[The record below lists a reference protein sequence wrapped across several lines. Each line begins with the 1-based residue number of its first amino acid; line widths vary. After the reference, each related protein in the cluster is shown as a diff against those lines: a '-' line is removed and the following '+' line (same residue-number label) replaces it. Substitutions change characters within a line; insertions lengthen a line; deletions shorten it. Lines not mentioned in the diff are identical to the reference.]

1 MVIDQIVTQQ
11 SVYIHLETT
20 NQSFIDMHYFLKRTG
35 RRNNDFFLA
44 LFDSGLAGVDPRDP
58 NLHPVMKQRVLKEI
72 IVNYW
77 YFLREAV
84 RIPVQ
89 GGTVSSGTR
98 YQLNRGNLAMNF
110 LFTLNYNM
118 FVELP
123 RQFGKTTAA
132 LVRYLWVYNFGS
144 TNSEIMFIHKDH
156 SGSKGNLKDL
166 KEIRDA
172 LPPYLQ
178 MSAATSIDGK
188 KLKVPNTVVSMQHP
202 LNNNKITTFASA
214 RSRDAA
220 DKLGRGCTMPL
231 QYYDEFAFMPYNQYA
246 YTAAIPAYSTASEN
260 AKKNHAPYGIL
271 ITTTPGDLTTEQG
284 QYAYTIRNA
293 ATPWNEMYY
302 DYSYEKLEE
311 LRLSNTKSSF
321 FMIRYTYQQL
331 GKGMEYFN
339 KMCTDLGNDWDKIR
353 REILLEWSKT
363 GSNCPF
369 RKEDLD
375 IIGQYCRDPIRTIL
389 FGSAGQYQFNVY
401 RDLDPRFPPIV
412 GVDVAGA
419 MYMDSSAITVVDSYT
434 TEVTATLNCN
444 YIPSDDLADVI
455 YVLVK
460 QYMPNAVVNVE
471 LNGGFGRA
479 VVERLV
485 KTSIK
490 KNLYFEIKEKVIEE
504 AFNGY
509 RVNKNKQLV
518 KIYGTTSTREVRAR
532 LIEILYDRVNYH
544 KDKFIAKI
552 LHDEME
558 AMEVKKNGKV
568 EHSDTSHDDQVFSY
582 LMALYVWYDGK
593 NLMENFGIQ
602 RNTIMTDDEV
612 EIVESEIDSEN
623 SKKERIDLD
632 QTDLEEVVPN
642 INESLKYVQ
651 DACKI
656 KLGYMYNDQVY
667 TQEQDMLDYMLSTNK
682 AFKNAYNEKY
692 HNDSSNNTVGLI
704 KLPDSL
710 FLDDEFENEENNSF
724 NGNLYNIFDKL

>member
-1 MVIDQIVTQQ
+1 MAILNQVVTQQ
-11 SVYIHLETT
+11 TVYIHLETT
-20 NQSFIDMHYFLKRTG
+20 NQSFIDMHYFLKRTD
-35 RRNNDFFLA
+35 RTNNDFFLA
-44 LFDSGLAGVDPRDP
+44 LFDTGLAGIDPRDP
-58 NLHPVMKQRVLKEI
+58 NLHPALKQRVLREC

-77 YFLREAV
+77 YFLREIC

-89 GGTVSSGTR
+89 GGSVSGGKR

-123 RQFGKTTAA
+123 RQFGKTTAG

-156 SGSKGNLKDL
+156 NGSKGNLKDL

-172 LPPYLQ
+172 LPTYLQ
-178 MSAATSIDGK
+178 MSSATAIDGT
-188 KLKVPNTVVSMQHP
+188 KLRVPNTVVSMTHP

-231 QYYDEFAFMPYNQYA
+231 QYYDEFAFMLYNQYA

-260 AKKNHAPYGIL
+260 AKSNHAPYGIL

-284 QYAYTIRNA
+284 QYAYSLRNN

-311 LRLSNTKSSF
+311 LRLANTKSSF

-353 REILLEWSKT
+353 REILLEWAKT
-363 GSNCPF
+363 ASNCPF

-375 IIGQYCRDPIRTIL
+375 IIAQYCRDPIRTIL

-401 RDLDPRFPPIV
+401 RDLDPRFPPII

-419 MYMDSSAITVVDSYT
+419 MYMDSSAITVVDSAT
-434 TEVTATLNCN
+434 TEVTATFNCN
-444 YIPSDDLADVI
+444 FIPSDDLADLI
-455 YVLVK
+455 YMLVK

-485 KTSIK
+485 KTSVK

-518 KIYGTTSTREVRAR
+518 RIFGTTSTREVRAR

-558 AMEVKKNGKV
+558 AMEVKKSGKV

-593 NLMENFGIQ
+593 NLMENFSVQ
-602 RNTIMTDDEV
+602 RNTIMTDENV
-612 EIVESEIDSEN
+612 EIVENNMEEDGKREQ
-623 SKKERIDLD
+623 IDLE
-632 QTDLEEVVPN
+632 QSDLEEVVPG
-642 INESLKYVQ
+642 INESLEFVKNST
-651 DACKI
+651 KI
-656 KLGYMYNDQVY
+656 KLGYMFNNELY
-667 TQEQDMLDYMLSTNK
+667 TQEQDQFDYLLATNK
-682 AFKNAYNEKY
+682 AAKAAYDEKY
-692 HNDSSNNTVGLI
+692 HNEPNDTAVGLI
-704 KLPDSL
+704 RLPDSI
-710 FLDDEFENEENNSF
+710 FLDDDSIEDDSF
-724 NGNLYNIFDKL
+724 NGNLFSHFTKL